1 MRACL
6 ILNPAAGHVDFHHLI
21 LESVRYLERWGW
33 QVTCKE
39 TSTRGDAT
47 RLARRCAEEGYDVA
61 IAVGGDGTINEVV
74 NGLVGSDTALGVIP
88 AGTANVYAA
97 DVGIPIWSPLRP
109 HAVREATSIIHTGRR
124 HRLDLGQV
132 QLANGQERYFLMWC
146 GIGLD
151 AAITREVRS
160 EDTRRLGYLAWGI
173 ASVLVALNFMG
184 HRGQV
189 TVDRHKLRRRLL
201 WVVVS
206 NGQLYGRLW
215 RIAPNAKMDDG
226 WLDVTVFEGR
236 GIFSTI
242 HHILGLTLGFHMRDP
257 RVHQYRCSS
266 VSVRTRK
273 PLPVH
278 VDAEPVGTT
287 PVRISVVPRAV
298 TVILPPRLPEHLL
311 KHLEEQ
317 RVAIPEMV
325 AL

>member
-1 MRACL
+1 MKACL
-6 ILNPAAGHVDFHHLI
+6 ILNPAAGSAYFHHHI
-21 LESVRYLERWGW
+21 VEGVRYLESCGW
-33 QVTCKE
+33 QVKRME
-39 TSTRGDAT
+39 TAAKGDAIQ
-47 RLARRCAEEGYDVA
+47 LARRCAEDGYDVA

-109 HAVREATSIIHTGRR
+109 HAVREAAGIIHTGQH
-124 HRLDLGQV
+124 HRLDLGHI
-132 QLANGQERYFLMWC
+132 QLADGQERYFFMWC

-151 AAITREVRS
+151 AAVTREVRS
-160 EDTRRLGYLAWGI
+160 EHTRRLGYLAWGI
-173 ASVLVALNFMG
+173 ASVMVALNFMG

-189 TVDRHKLRRRLL
+189 TVDRRKLRRRLL

-215 RIAPNAKMDDG
+215 RIAPDAKMDDG
-226 WLDVTVFEGR
+226 QLDVTVFEGR

-242 HHILGLTLGFHMRDP
+242 HHILGLTLGFHVRDP

-278 VDAEPVGTT
+278 VDAETVGTT

-298 TVILPPRLPEHLL
+298 TVILPPKLPEHLL
-311 KHLEEQ
+311 VCREGQ
-317 RVAIPEMV
+317 RIAVPEMA